1 VSFIVIELE
10 VVTIVPLV
18 LTVLTLAVNVSGPS
32 VVLSAIGLIVNDP
45 EFEVIVKLPLET
57 VKSEELVR
65 V

>member
-18 LTVLTLAVNVSGPS
+18 LTVLTLAVNVSDPS

-45 EFEVIVKLPLET
+45 EFEVIVKLPLEA